1 MFLSSCSIGLTVPLE
16 PWWGT
21 QDSSRVGG
29 YSGFL
34 STCGGASS
42 QVVLGRLV
50 SSRDVQSASCLFPI
64 LGGYS
69 LVLAWDFS
77 IVVVGVNSVVV
88 VGLVLSTGVVQTPL
102 YLWCDVLF
110 FICLLF
116 ICGGWAPL

>member
-1 MFLSSCSIGLTVPLE
+1 M
-16 PWWGT
+16 
-21 QDSSRVGG
+21 QGG
-29 YSGFL
+29 
-34 STCGGASS
+34 
-42 QVVLGRLV
+42 
-50 SSRDVQSASCLFPI
+50 SCLAVMS
-64 LGGYS
+64 GGYS